1 MQATLKPS
9 DTGRIDFPALDMLR
23 SERNMIGAHIVMSL
37 IALTFG
43 IFMGPFQ
50 TFHRSPAFMAQFADF
65 QIPVFS
71 YYYQAVTVHGVM
83 NALFFTTFF
92 IIGFT
97 YYVVQRSLQRSLRSV
112 LLGWVGF
119 GLILVGL
126 VLVLVTVSSAPQ
138 EASVLYTFYP
148 PLIAPPTYYIGLTLL
163 IVGSWAASAN
173 VFLTYNAWRKE
184 HKGER
189 SPLAVFAA
197 IANFIMWDIA
207 TLSVAI
213 EVLGMLLPASLGWIK
228 VTDPQLGRVLFWF
241 FGHPLVYFWLIPAYI
256 SWYTMLPKQAGGK
269 LFSDNLARVAFILLL
284 LFSIP
289 VGVHHLFS
297 DPGISEVSKFVQM
310 ILTMI
315 VAVPS
320 FMTAFNV
327 GASLEYAG
335 RQNGGKGLLGWI
347 WKQKWNDPVV
357 AAQLVAMLVFA
368 TGGMSGLINASAQL
382 NIAVHNTSW
391 VTGHFHTTLGTAVT
405 LTFIGILYWLLP
417 MIRGRRLFSRK
428 TALWQVYTWGIGM
441 VIFAASMGQA
451 GLEGAPRR
459 ADLGTSPYITG
470 AAATWLNITAIGGA
484 VLLISSTLL
493 FVNII
498 GTVFFSKEPAL
509 ESAPIDTVGNPHAP
523 AILERWRV
531 WIALIIILCLF
542 AWGPVFLQA
551 TDFTNGWNV
560 LRYLPTGLQIK

>member
-1 MQATLKPS
+1 MQATLNTTEPGKV
-9 DTGRIDFPALDMLR
+9 TFPALDMLR

-50 TFHRSPAFMAQFADF
+50 AFHRSPAFMASFAEF

-97 YYVVQRSLQRSLRSV
+97 YYVTQRSLQRAIKSV
-112 LLGWVGF
+112 FLGWLGF
-119 GLILVGL
+119 GLMLVGL
-126 VLVLVTVSSAPQ
+126 VMCVVTVSADPQ
-138 EASVLYTFYP
+138 DASVLYTFYP
-148 PLIAPPTYYIGLTLL
+148 PLIAPPTYYIGLVLL
-163 IVGSWAASAN
+163 IVGSWVATAN
-173 VFLTYNAWRKE
+173 VFITYLEWRKE

-189 SPLAVFAA
+189 SPLAVFAT
-197 IANFIMWDIA
+197 ISNFIMWDIA
-207 TLSVAI
+207 TIAVAI
-213 EVLGMLLPASLGWIK
+213 EVLGMLLPASLGLIK

-241 FGHPLVYFWLIPAYI
+241 FGHPLVYFWLVPAYI

-269 LFSDNLARVAFILLL
+269 LFSDNLARVAFIMLLV
-284 LFSIP
+284 FSIP
-289 VGVHHLFS
+289 VGVHHLFA
-297 DPGISEVSKFVQM
+297 DPGVSEVSKFIQT
-310 ILTMI
+310 ILTLI

-320 FMTAFNV
+320 FMTAFNI

-357 AAQLVAMLVFA
+357 AAQLIAMLVFA
-368 TGGMSGLINASAQL
+368 TGGMSGMINASAQL

-417 MIRGRRLFSRK
+417 MIRGRKLFSTK
-428 TALWQVYTWGIGM
+428 AALWQVYSWGIGM
-441 VIFAASMGQA
+441 TIFAASMGQA

-459 ADLGTSPYITG
+459 ADLGNSPYLTDL
-470 AAATWLNITAIGGA
+470 AKNWLNLTAIGGA
-484 VLLISSTLL
+484 ILLVSSILL

-498 GTVFFSKEPAL
+498 GTIFFSKQPVVEG
-509 ESAPIDTVGNPHAP
+509 APIETRGNPNAP
-523 AILERWRV
+523 AILERWSF
-531 WIALIIILCLF
+531 WIAVTVVLAIF
-542 AWGPVFLQA
+542 AWGPVFVQA
-551 TDFTNGWNV
+551 IDFNNGWNV
-560 LRYLPTGLQIK
+560 LRYLPSGLQLK

>member
-1 MQATLKPS
+1 MQATLNTTEPGKV
-9 DTGRIDFPALDMLR
+9 TFPALDMLR

-50 TFHRSPAFMAQFADF
+50 AFHRSPAFMASFAEF

-97 YYVVQRSLQRSLRSV
+97 YYVTQRSLQRAIKSV
-112 LLGWVGF
+112 FLGWLGF
-119 GLILVGL
+119 GLMLVGL
-126 VLVLVTVSSAPQ
+126 VLCVVTVSADPQ
-138 EASVLYTFYP
+138 DASVLYTFYP
-148 PLIAPPTYYIGLTLL
+148 PLIAPPTYYIGLVLL
-163 IVGSWAASAN
+163 IVGSWVATAN
-173 VFLTYNAWRKE
+173 VFITYLEWRKE

-189 SPLAVFAA
+189 SPLAVFAT
-197 IANFIMWDIA
+197 ISNFIMWDIA
-207 TLSVAI
+207 TIAVAI
-213 EVLGMLLPASLGWIK
+213 EVLGMLLPASLGLIK

-241 FGHPLVYFWLIPAYI
+241 FGHPLVYFWLVPAYI

-269 LFSDNLARVAFILLL
+269 LFSDNLARVAFIMLLV
-284 LFSIP
+284 FSIP
-289 VGVHHLFS
+289 VGVHHLFA
-297 DPGISEVSKFVQM
+297 DPGVSEVSKFIQT
-310 ILTMI
+310 ILTLI

-320 FMTAFNV
+320 FMTAFNI

-357 AAQLVAMLVFA
+357 AAQLIAMLVFA
-368 TGGMSGLINASAQL
+368 TGGMSGMINASAQL

-417 MIRGRRLFSRK
+417 MIRGRKLFSTK
-428 TALWQVYTWGIGM
+428 AALWQVYSWGIGM
-441 VIFAASMGQA
+441 TIFAASMGQA

-459 ADLGTSPYITG
+459 ADLGNSPYLTDL
-470 AAATWLNITAIGGA
+470 AKNWLNLTAIGGA
-484 VLLISSTLL
+484 ILLVSSILL

-498 GTVFFSKEPAL
+498 GTIFFSKQPVVEG
-509 ESAPIDTVGNPHAP
+509 APIETRGNPNAP
-523 AILERWRV
+523 AILERWSF
-531 WIALIIILCLF
+531 WIAVTVVLAIF
-542 AWGPVFLQA
+542 AWGPVFVQA
-551 TDFTNGWNV
+551 IDFNNGWNV
-560 LRYLPTGLQIK
+560 LRYLPSGLQLK